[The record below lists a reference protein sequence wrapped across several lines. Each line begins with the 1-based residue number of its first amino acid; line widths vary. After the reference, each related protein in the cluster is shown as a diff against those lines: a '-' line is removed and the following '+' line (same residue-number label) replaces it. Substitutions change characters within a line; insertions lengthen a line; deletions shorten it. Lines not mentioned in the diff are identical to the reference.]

1 MARHLLNETSIRNA
15 KPKGRPYRL
24 RDGDGLYLFV
34 SSLGARSWQ
43 LRYRHDGKEQVATLG
58 KLTTVQGLAWARAEA
73 DVARGKAEAGEHL
86 TRAKVA
92 AKAQR
97 AAAAGATFA
106 QVAAAWLK
114 SEAKRANWTPD
125 YVQEV
130 TASIGNHLSA
140 LDALPM
146 TEITAPIAAPILRR
160 AERKAP
166 DMATKVRQ
174 RLRAIFD
181 YAVEDGVVPLNPIPP
196 ARRAKAERKHYPAV
210 LDHAGVGAIL
220 RAADKADVAR
230 GVRRAHLLAAFTAQ
244 RIGEIVPATW
254 AEVDLQ
260 AGTWSIPRERMKR
273 KDEKRGPHVVPIPPV
288 LLGQVREWRR
298 ADGDEAMHVC
308 PAPRG
313 DGHITREAVEKFY
326 RRALDLGGK
335 HSPHSWRSLL
345 NSWAGD
351 AGKDMLAVEAQL
363 DHVVGNKVTAAYDRA
378 QRLDLRRDLM
388 RWHEGR
394 LIAARDGADV
404 VPINRVTR

>member
-1 MARHLLNETSIRNA
+1 MARYLLTDKNLRDA
-15 KPKGRPYRL
+15 KATGKPYRL
-24 RDGDGLYLFV
+24 RDGDGLFLFV
-34 SSLGARSWQ
+34 SRLGVRSWQ
-43 LRYRHDGKEQVATLG
+43 LRYFHDGREQVATLG
-58 KLTTVQGLAWARAEA
+58 KVSDVQGLAWARARADEA
-73 DVARGKAEAGEHL
+73 RAKVEAGEHL
-86 TRAKVA
+86 TRAKAA

-106 QVAAAWLK
+106 HVAAAWSK
-114 SEAKRANWTPD
+114 NEAKRAAWTPD

-130 TASIGNHLSA
+130 DASIRNHLSA

-146 TEITAPIAAPILRR
+146 IEITAPIAAPILRR

-181 YAVEDGVVPLNPIPP
+181 YAVEDGVVPLNPIPA
-196 ARRAKAERKHYPAV
+196 ARRAKAERKHYAAV
-210 LDHAGVGAIL
+210 LDHAGVGDIL

-254 AEVDLQ
+254 AEVDLK
-260 AGTWSIPRERMKR
+260 AGTWAIPRERMKR
-273 KDEKRGPHVVPIPPV
+273 KDEKRGAHVVPIPPV
-288 LLGQVREWRR
+288 LLGQMREWRR
-298 ADGDEAMHVC
+298 ADGDEALHVC

-313 DGHITREAVEKFY
+313 EGHITREAVEKFY

-335 HSPHSWRSLL
+335 HSPHSWRSVL

-363 DHVVGNKVTAAYDRA
+363 DHVIGNKVTAAYDRA
-378 QRLDLRRDLM
+378 QRLDLRRELV

-404 VPINRVTR
+404 VPLPRKA